1 MGQPGTLKMCHH
13 IMGQTRGTETSQ
25 YPQEEKEIIDSL
37 SSGDRKGK
45 SLNRGCYG
53 SHGVVGPVIR
63 LSLTN
68 WNVLESSTVDGD
80 SPVHAIGQLQERHLS
95 RAGHVKSCL
104 NLRGPSRK
112 AKYSQKTD
120 SEPVL

>member
-1 MGQPGTLKMCHH
+1 MGQPGTLKMCHQLLE
-13 IMGQTRGTETSQ
+13 QTRGTETSQ

-53 SHGVVGPVIR
+53 SLGVVGPVIR

-68 WNVLESSTVDGD
+68 WNVLESSIVEGD
-80 SPVHAIGQLQERHLS
+80 NPVQVSL
-95 RAGHVKSCL
+95 
-104 NLRGPSRK
+104 
-112 AKYSQKTD
+112 
-120 SEPVL
+120 